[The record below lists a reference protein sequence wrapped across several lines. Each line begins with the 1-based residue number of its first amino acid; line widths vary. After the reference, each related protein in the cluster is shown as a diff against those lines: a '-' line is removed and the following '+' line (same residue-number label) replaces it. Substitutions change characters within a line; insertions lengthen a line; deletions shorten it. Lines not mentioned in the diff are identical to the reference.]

1 MPLKNPRPTGLYA
14 QLRVHL
20 FGPQWRASHAGCLAL
35 TLCLILLPPKAMA
48 AVPPDWKK
56 TPYAHETTNKALPV
70 FLEDLAHTVGLQLQ
84 IDGELQGTVQGKL
97 RADTLLTLMDRL
109 ALEHRFQWF
118 VYSNTLYISAL
129 NQQTSERIE
138 VVENTVADLKL
149 ALTHIGLLD
158 DRFGWG
164 ELPEIG
170 VVMVSGPKRYVEH
183 IKLFS
188 RKRPVPPE
196 KQDVLTFQL
205 QFANAADRHIDYRG
219 QKLTVPGV
227 ASILRGLL
235 DTQPHLTPGLETLLP
250 GGAPTTNTTRQPG
263 SPFFGMPGTSPQP
276 DLNPSPLSTLPPA
289 GRNRVRVEADVR
301 NNSVLI
307 YDLQQRNA
315 VYQTLISK
323 LDVARKLVEIDAV
336 ILDINRT
343 QLNALGVHWGF
354 QNSRFRADI
363 NNLSPGASSTL
374 SIENIRRFAADIKA
388 LEERGL
394 ATVVSNPSIMT
405 LENQPAVIDFNRTQ
419 YIKAVGDG
427 VANIMPVTVGTSF
440 QVVPRV
446 IDANGAHQIHL
457 IIDIEDGTFSDSVG
471 EDSSPDVRKG
481 KVSTQAV
488 ISEQQSLVIGGFH
501 VAEDVDSLNRVPL
514 LGRIPFL
521 GKALFTSSE
530 KTQNRRERLFI
541 LTPRLIGDQINPSR
555 YLPQSDQAHLES
567 ALTPLARRNAPHP
580 SVIKRTDIAN
590 TLASLVKGRVPE
602 HFTTKPMPANTS
614 PLCRT
619 SDELQVEPGKS
630 QWYEGPDYN
639 VSVLVLHNRSQ
650 NRIRLDESK
659 CNTEHTLA
667 VSAWPRA
674 WLAPGEKAEVFIATR
689 ALDNPE
695 PRTVPR
701 SSLITPSRSTTQ

>member
-1 MPLKNPRPTGLYA
+1 MHVR
-14 QLRVHL
+14 LRVL
-20 FGPQWRASHAGCLAL
+20 FFVSRWQACHAGYLAL
-35 TLCLILLPPKAMA
+35 VLCLILPLPKAMA
-48 AVPPDWKK
+48 AVPQDWKK
-56 TPYAHETTNKALPV
+56 TPYAHETNSKTLPV

-138 VVENTVADLKL
+138 VVDNTVADLKL

-170 VVMVSGPKRYVEH
+170 VVLVSGPKRYIEH

-188 RKRPVPPE
+188 RKRTVPPE
-196 KQDVLTFQL
+196 KQDVLTYQL

-219 QKLTVPGV
+219 QTLTVPGV

-235 DTQPHLTPGLETLLP
+235 DTQPPKPPGLEHLLP
-250 GGAPTTNTTRQPG
+250 GDSPTANATPQPG
-263 SPFFGMPGTSPQP
+263 SSP
-276 DLNPSPLSTLPPA
+276 SLSALFPA
-289 GRNRVRVEADVR
+289 GRDRVKVEVDVR
-301 NNSVLI
+301 NNTVLI

-315 VYQTLISK
+315 LYQTLIAK

-343 QLNALGVHWGF
+343 QLNALGANWGF

-363 NNLSPGASSTL
+363 NNLSPGAAATL
-374 SIENIRRFAADIKA
+374 SIRNMQRFATDIKA

-394 ATVVSNPSIMT
+394 ATVVSNPSVIT

-419 YIKAVGDG
+419 YIKAIGEG
-427 VANIMPVTVGTSF
+427 VANILPVTVGTSF

-446 IDANGAHQIHL
+446 IDANGSHQIHL
-457 IIDIEDGTFSDSVG
+457 IIDIEDGTFSESIDV
-471 EDSSPDVRKG
+471 DSSPDVRKG

-501 VAEDVDSLNRVPL
+501 IAEGVDSLNRVPL
-514 LGRIPFL
+514 LWRIPFI

-530 KTQNRRERLFI
+530 NTQNRRERLFI

-555 YLPQSDQAHLES
+555 YLPPSDQAYLEA
-567 ALTPLARRNAPHP
+567 ALTPQARRNMPHP
-580 SVIKRTDIAN
+580 SVIQRTDIAN
-590 TLASLVKGRVPE
+590 TLAELVKGRVPE
-602 HFTTKPMPANTS
+602 HFKARPIPANMNA
-614 PLCRT
+614 LCHT
-619 SDELQVEPGKS
+619 PDELQADPGKN
-630 QWYEGPDYN
+630 QWYEGPNYN
-639 VSVLVLHNRSQ
+639 VTVLVLHNQSEK
-650 NRIRLDESK
+650 RIRLDESE
-659 CNTEHTLA
+659 CSNERTLA
-667 VSAWPRA
+667 VSVWPRA

-689 ALDNPE
+689 TLDNHE
-695 PRTVPR
+695 HQAVPR
-701 SSLITPSRSTTQ
+701 SSLIPPTRRAAP